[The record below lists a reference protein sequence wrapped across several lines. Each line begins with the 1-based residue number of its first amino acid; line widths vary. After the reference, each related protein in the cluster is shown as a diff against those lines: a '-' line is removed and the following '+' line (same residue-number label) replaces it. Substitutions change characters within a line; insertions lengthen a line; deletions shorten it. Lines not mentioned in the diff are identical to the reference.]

1 MGHGDGVCV
10 CVEVG
15 EGGAGWRWLG
25 VVSTQMDSTIYTLVI
40 NLDQMPKCYQNFNRL
55 KRVKE
60 SR

>member
-1 MGHGDGVCV
+1 MGRGDGVCV

-40 NLDQMPKCYQNFNRL
+40 NLDQMPKCYQNFN
-55 KRVKE
+55 
-60 SR
+60 